1 VRVAS
6 NSELVERMSQMNID
20 FVAVDLTI
28 KTDPL
33 WAELLRTGS
42 DNLPTNLI
50 YPPNYPDEPAI
61 KLDPLI
67 SPAQIHKVLD
77 RMEEIQKMAN

>member
-6 NSELVERMSQMNID
+6 NSELIERMSKLDID
-20 FVAVDLTI
+20 FIAVDLTT

-33 WAELLRTGS
+33 WNELLRTGS

-61 KLDPLI
+61 KLEPLI

-77 RMEEIQKMAN
+77 RLEEIQKMAN